1 MRGIGLA
8 RTYNENL
15 KPILSEPTDLVRYT
29 VYRIL
34 SWGFNNKSDYDPGDK
49 KEDLQEFLEDYADHY
64 HIRLRGDELD
74 KVLEIYNSLNNGT
87 MKIEMRNIY
96 GALDAGKD
104 FKDIDLVFDT
114 DKEKSE
120 EISWLQDYVRECKE
134 ESEKIGE
141 IARSIEHIM
150 DRELPQDADQ
160 RVRELTRDVN
170 EILNM
175 SRYFN
180 EDYYTPMNQIC
191 VKLPHLS
198 NASNGLYNMA
208 RAKSNIPAGQIPSND
223 NKEQAMERLI
233 NTVIIYKTPE
243 LMKLA
248 TNSYYSE
255 AQKVVKARQLRK
267 STTSNSET
275 LEDYDDYFNKIYEGI
290 RK

>member
-255 AQKVVKARQLRK
+255 AQKVVKARQFA
-267 STTSNSET
+267 
-275 LEDYDDYFNKIYEGI
+275 YYFRGK
-290 RK
+290 